1 MKQEEL
7 GWDQFWAEIFR
18 VKHRNC
24 IQGIDKYDEMLAEFC
39 IEVLDLGDEDRVL
52 DIACGAGDHAIK
64 FAKKDLDVSAFDL
77 SQTLIS
83 VAEKRA
89 KQEGVEV
96 DFYVGD
102 MREMDFESEFDA
114 AVLLSHSFGFF
125 DHAENKRVLQGS
137 FDALVDDG
145 RLLLDLLNPYNL
157 PDFQQ
162 TWTELEGGF
171 LLSRPHVLDAA
182 SSVLRGR
189 PATFIDVEGDRL
201 VSMNQDALANN
212 DVRIYTALEITGML
226 KDIGFKKV
234 ELYGSNKLPK
244 MPYSASSERM
254 VVVACK

>member
-7 GWDQFWAEIFR
+7 GWDQFWADIFR

-24 IQGIDKYDEMLAEFC
+24 IQGIEKYDEMLAEFC

-52 DIACGAGDHAIK
+52 DIACGAGGHAIE
-64 FAKKDLDVSAFDL
+64 FAKRNLDVSAFDL
-77 SQTLIS
+77 SETLIS
-83 VAEKRA
+83 VAEERA
-89 KQEGVEV
+89 EQEGVEV

-137 FDALVDDG
+137 FEALFEDG

-157 PDFQQ
+157 PDFHQ

-182 SSVLRGR
+182 SSILRGR

-212 DVRIYTALEITGML
+212 DVRIYTALEIEGML

-254 VVVACK
+254 VAVACK